1 MDFLSAKTQLEKSK
15 WNDFMTDIYRSTSSP
30 LCQTSWIDD
39 QHQKLQSG
47 RRSFIQCSMYQA
59 VVEDFNF
66 FFSYL
71 IGPGSQFKFPTFQS
85 VKDLDLIGQ
94 VHMAITTKSNVWTSS
109 SIIVQSIT
117 KIGQMTKEA
126 SIPIY
131 PHLLHFC
138 FKVQQGPFVGH
149 ISAHCSL
156 AIHLIYL

>member
-1 MDFLSAKTQLEKSK
+1 M
-15 WNDFMTDIYRSTSSP
+15 
-30 LCQTSWIDD
+30 
-39 QHQKLQSG
+39 
-47 RRSFIQCSMYQA
+47 
-59 VVEDFNF
+59 FNVLGSCWGFQF
-66 FFSYL
+66 FFSHL
-71 IGPGSQFKFPTFQS
+71 IGPGSQFKFLTFQS

-94 VHMAITTKSNVWTSS
+94 VHMAITTKRNVWTSS

-156 AIHLIYL
+156 AIHLIYLQLQWSLSKPESCINRKSQCRKSNLC